1 MLSAFTRSWVDDCM
15 VSFWV
20 GEVAGWLCIGPLA
33 EIEVGADA
41 EVLGHVW
48 EYLVEDDG
56 FRDLL
61 FGGEFE

>member
-1 MLSAFTRSWVDDCM
+1 M

-48 EYLVEDDG
+48 ECVNVEG
-56 FRDLL
+56 SWC
-61 FGGEFE
+61 E